1 MPDQFHRQEEHAVV
15 RFDRVDGDDV
25 GMVEGGDG
33 LRFALE
39 FFILD
44 VPSGRERQLTTS
56 RSDKY
61 EGRWSPDGRWITFAS
76 NAGVALQVWKVSAQ
90 GGEERVMTSGYERMR
105 HVFWSPDG
113 RWIYVQPS
121 HRNIYRLPADGG
133 SLQRVTNFPESGLY
147 LEEPTIS
154 PHGKFLVYSR
164 SRGGSSLWLLTLG
177 TMRAPSSDRA
187 P

>member
-1 MPDQFHRQEEHAVV
+1 LSPGSNVCEFSPDGRSLLYAYVI
-15 RFDRVDGDDV
+15 DGV
-25 GMVEGGDG
+25 NQ
-33 LRFALE
+33 

-44 VPSGRERQLTTS
+44 VSSGRERQLTTS

-61 EGRWSPDGRWITFAS
+61 DGRWSPDGRWIVFSS
-76 NAGVALQVWKVSAQ
+76 NAGGSVQVWKVSAQ
-90 GGEERVMTSGYERMR
+90 GGEERVLTSGYERMR
-105 HVFWSPDG
+105 HVFYSPDG

-121 HRNIYRLPADGG
+121 HRNIYRLPANGG
-133 SLQRVTNFPESGLY
+133 PLVRVTNFPESDLF

-154 PHGKFLVYSR
+154 PDGKFLVYSR

-177 TMRAPSSDRA
+177 TMRSPASDRS